1 MVTCADAVSF
11 GRTVAAIG
19 RMGVVLALLGCDS
32 SAPLVSSDPTPA
44 LYFVVSDGP
53 GEEGPADVFGLVATS
68 ALVRDARYLPIVSA
82 AARRVADERALAL
95 DVLAKNGPLVEFT
108 LGMDPRFRM
117 DDGNLR
123 WRQVGDGG
131 RLGVQDVAAGDSIEI
146 VVETEVARV
155 HGAFRMPARQLPIV
169 RVESGRRMV
178 YWNRDSATS
187 FWTVQVG
194 LGGALVRDTVLDVD
208 ATISPFFLE
217 GADSVSITA
226 YDRNS
231 ALFFGLP
238 ARDAAGV
245 LGGLGVVGA
254 VVRGAPVPLPPKP

>member
-1 MVTCADAVSF
+1 MRADAPGC
-11 GRTVAAIG
+11 GRA
-19 RMGVVLALLGCDS
+19 LASVGSMLLGLAFFGCDG

-44 LYFVVSDGP
+44 LYFIVSDGP
-53 GEEGPADVFGLVATS
+53 GEDSSADVFGLVATS
-68 ALVRDARYLPIVSA
+68 ALVQDARYLPIVSA
-82 AARRVADERALAL
+82 TARRVADGGALAL
-95 DVLAKNGPLVEFT
+95 DALSKNGPLVEFT
-108 LGMDPRFRM
+108 LGMEPRFRM

-123 WRQVGDGG
+123 WRRFGGDG
-131 RLGVQDVAAGDSIEI
+131 RLGVRDIAAGDSIEI
-146 VVETEVARV
+146 VVETAVARL

-194 LGGALVRDTVLDVD
+194 LGGALFRDTMLDVE
-208 ATISPFFLE
+208 ATIPPAFLE

-231 ALFFGLP
+231 AQFLGLP
-238 ARDAAGV
+238 ARDASGV
-245 LGGLGVVGA
+245 VGGLGVVGA
-254 VVRGAPVPLPPKP
+254 LVRSASVFLPPKP